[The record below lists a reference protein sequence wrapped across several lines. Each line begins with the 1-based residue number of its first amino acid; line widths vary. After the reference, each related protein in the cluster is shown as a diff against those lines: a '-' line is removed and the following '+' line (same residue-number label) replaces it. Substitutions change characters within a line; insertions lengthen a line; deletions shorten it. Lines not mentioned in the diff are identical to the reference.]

1 MKRIYIIAGVSFA
14 AIAVMLGAFG
24 AHALKAKLPTD
35 MLQVFETGV
44 RYQMYHSLALI
55 FTGMLSEK
63 IISNSVRYAGN
74 LFIAGIFLFSGSL
87 YLLSTKEI
95 FGGGSLNFLGPVTPL
110 GGLCFLAGWIMILYA
125 VVKNKQI

>member
-1 MKRIYIIAGVSFA
+1 LKRFYIIAGVSFA

-24 AHALKAKLPTD
+24 AHALKAKLQTD

-55 FTGMLSEK
+55 FIGILSEK
-63 IISNSVRYAGN
+63 IKTKSISYAGN
-74 LFIAGIFLFSGSL
+74 LFIAGILFFSGSL

-95 FGGGSLNFLGPVTPL
+95 FAGGSLKFLGPVTPL
-110 GGLCFLAGWIMILYA
+110 GGLCFLAGWCMILYS
-125 VVKNKQI
+125 